1 MALVEGAH
9 AKTYRQF
16 YSPDGEVGTL
26 AKMELEVYNTK
37 TKKKEEFQPLE
48 DRKVKM
54 YVCGPTVYDVPH
66 IGHGRSYVFFDVVR
80 RYLEF
85 SGYKVTLVTN
95 FTDTEE
101 SITKRAHELGKE
113 PIELANEMIKVFL
126 KEMDLLG
133 VKRAD
138 FYPRVT
144 ENITE
149 IIKMGEELI
158 EKGYAYVLNGEVF
171 FDVQKAGGYGLLV
184 DQPIENLVA
193 GGVGESADSSESSK
207 HSKNDFALWKKS
219 KADEPSWNSPWGTG
233 RPGWHI
239 ECSAMAAKYLGP
251 SIDIQGGG
259 LDLIFPHHENSSMIS
274 QAFSGKPFAKY
285 YIHNGF
291 ITIKEKKMSKS
302 LGNFVTLR
310 EVLKEYDY
318 QVVRFFL
325 LRRQY
330 RKSLEYSDKEMAEA
344 KTDLKRI
351 QAAIA
356 LAVRAS
362 SAKSGKICVE
372 SEKKLIDELIQAK
385 DKFIEAMDD
394 DFDTEKAINILLDA
408 SRCIEEFSKECK
420 RFTSAEAGQQAK
432 AICKQFNDV
441 MGVCRKL

>member
-1 MALVEGAH
+1 
-9 AKTYRQF
+9 
-16 YSPDGEVGTL
+16 
-26 AKMELEVYNTK
+26 VYNTK
-37 TKKKEEFQPLE
+37 TRKKEKFQPLE
-48 DRKVKM
+48 DKKVKM

-80 RYLEF
+80 RFLEF
-85 SGYKVTLVTN
+85 SGYNVTLVTN

-126 KEMDLLG
+126 REMDRLG

-144 ENITE
+144 ENISE
-149 IIKMGEELI
+149 IIQMAEGLI
-158 EKGYAYVLNGEVF
+158 KKGDAYVVEGEVF
-171 FDVQKAGGYGLLV
+171 FDVQRAGGYGLLL
-184 DQPIENLVA
+184 DQPVENLVA
-193 GGVGESADSSESSK
+193 GGASESGGHPDGLK
-207 HSKNDFALWKKS
+207 HNPNDFVLWRKS
-219 KADEPSWNSPWGTG
+219 KANEPSWNSPWGMG

-274 QAFSGKPFAKY
+274 QASSGKPFAKY

-310 EVLKEYDY
+310 EVLKKYDY
-318 QVVRFFL
+318 QVVRLFL
-325 LRRQY
+325 LRRKY
-330 RKSLEYSDKEMAEA
+330 RNSLEYSDKDLNEAER
-344 KTDLKRI
+344 DLRRI
-351 QAAIA
+351 QAAIG
-356 LAVRAS
+356 LAVKAS
-362 SAKSGKICVE
+362 SARTGKACVE
-372 SEKKLIDELIQAK
+372 SEKKLMNELIEAK
-385 DKFIEAMDD
+385 NKFVEAMDD
-394 DFDTEKAINILLDA
+394 DFDTEKAIDILLNA
-408 SRCIEEFSKECK
+408 SKCIEEFAQECK
-420 RFTSAEAGQQAK
+420 RFTSAETGQQAK
-432 AICKQFNDV
+432 VICKQFNDV